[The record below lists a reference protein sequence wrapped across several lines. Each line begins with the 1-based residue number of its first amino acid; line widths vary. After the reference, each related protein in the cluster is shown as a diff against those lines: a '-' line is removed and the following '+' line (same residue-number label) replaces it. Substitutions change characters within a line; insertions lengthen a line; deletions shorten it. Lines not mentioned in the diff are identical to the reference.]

1 MKLFEFEVLDE
12 GIARVKNIKGICV
25 LVSDHVFDR
34 MNTTRTSIT
43 PEILN
48 TLLNRIPD
56 VRNKFKP
63 LDPNQSFKIWSKSLS
78 LGLGLRAQSPKDG
91 YLRVLVATVLDK
103 PLFDNT
109 DDIVFY
115 VG

>member
-1 MKLFEFEVLDE
+1 VKLFEFEKLEE
-12 GIARVKNIKGICV
+12 GVARVKNIKGIAV
-25 LVSDHVFDR
+25 SISDHVYDR
-34 MNTTRTSIT
+34 MNTRTAIT
-43 PEILN
+43 PQILN
-48 TLLNRIPD
+48 DLMNRIPD

-63 LDPNQSFKIWSKSLS
+63 LDPNRQFKIWSKSLN
-78 LGLGLRAQSPKDG
+78 LGLGMKKGSDKDNHP
-91 YLRVLVATVLDK
+91 RVLVATVLDK